1 MAMIATLLFLP
12 FAQRSILL
20 MGDRGS
26 NPPAQS

>member
-1 MAMIATLLFLP
+1 MAITATLLFLP

-26 NPPAQS
+26 KSVGRS